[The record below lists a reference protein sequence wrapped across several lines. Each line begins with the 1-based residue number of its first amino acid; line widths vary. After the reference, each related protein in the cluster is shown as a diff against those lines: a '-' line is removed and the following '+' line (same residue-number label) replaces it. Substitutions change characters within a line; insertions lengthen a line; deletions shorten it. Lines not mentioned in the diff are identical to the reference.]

1 MIQRIR
7 QSRLLPSLVAALV
20 AATMAG
26 GVATAVTDAKA
37 DAETITM
44 CVSALG
50 TKIRFVHTSADCN
63 SSELVR
69 TWNVEGP
76 EGPRGS
82 RGLRGNTGATGP
94 TGPSGPAGVA
104 GTPASSFSGGIVA
117 DTGQDVPFYVA
128 AGATPGNVVL
138 ASSTFTVPN
147 SSHVYYVGWTTTE
160 AIPDATAGC
169 VDNARDTVPSIQVA
183 VNGVV
188 NATITASE
196 GTSPGSLTPVVLPV
210 GTNVVQVQAAQGRC
224 TTGAIEAGGT
234 ASVTLRRLVVIMG

>member
-26 GVATAVTDAKA
+26 GVASAVTDAKA
-37 DAETITM
+37 DAETVTM

-50 TKIRFVHTSADCN
+50 TKIRFVHTSADCS

-104 GTPASSFSGGIVA
+104 GTPASSFSGGQVI
-117 DTGQDVPFYVA
+117 DTAQAVPWYASTGVA
-128 AGATPGNVVL
+128 AGSTTL
-138 ASSTFTVPN
+138 ASSSFTVPN
-147 SSHVYYVGWTTTE
+147 TSKQYFVHWTTTE

-169 VDNARDTVPSIQVA
+169 TDNLASAPAVQVL

-188 NATITASE
+188 TAIPE
-196 GTSPGSLTPVVLPV
+196 GLLTAVVLPA
-210 GTNVVQVQAAQGRC
+210 GANSIVVRGLQGVC
-224 TTGAIEAGGT
+224 TSGT
-234 ASVTLRRLVVIMG
+234 AEATGTSNVTLARLSVIMG